1 MKTIKEVL
9 NMQDAQIIPLSGG
22 TYNQTFRLKNQEH
35 DYVIRIEPENKDRIT
50 YYEKQLMAQEA
61 CAHQILQ
68 DHFQSDPLLIQ
79 SEFKVEKLPDGRLFS
94 YSPYIDSIPF
104 SQQVW
109 EEPGKSDLETID
121 KIYQQLVPQVKKIHT
136 LTNPQK
142 EKAFGYVLDVAKGQG
157 YDTWYEHIYTIA
169 KRIIIEDQLT
179 WIDHPE
185 KILDCF
191 KQNKDIINEITTP
204 HFIHGDLWAA
214 NVLIKGD
221 KLCALIDLD
230 RAQWA
235 DPLYEFAMGWF
246 DVPNFWHYWGQ
257 ELTLEKLQGNDLTR
271 LRIYR
276 ILMALK
282 HARSLEIQYQDLKA
296 GQNYQ
301 KTLFEQV
308 YILEENA

>member
-1 MKTIKEVL
+1 MDTIKAIL

-22 TYNQTFRLKNQEH
+22 TYNQTFRLKNKEN
-35 DYVIRIEPENKDRIT
+35 DYVIRIEPENKEQVT

-61 CAHQILQ
+61 LAHNILNNY
-68 DHFQSDPLLIQ
+68 FKTEPLLIQ
-79 SEFKVEKLPDGRLFS
+79 KEFKVKELPDGRLFS

-104 SQQVW
+104 SKQVW
-109 EEPGKSDLETID
+109 EEPGKNDHKTID
-121 KIYQQLVPQVKKIHT
+121 KIYQQLVPQVKKMHT

-142 EKAFGYVLDVAKGQG
+142 EKPFGYVLDVAKGKG
-157 YDTWYEHIYTIA
+157 YDTWYDHLYTIA
-169 KRIIIEDQLT
+169 YRIITEDQIT
-179 WIDHPE
+179 WIDDPN
-185 KILDCF
+185 KILNCF
-191 KQNKDIINEITTP
+191 KQYQDIINEIKTP

-214 NVLIKGD
+214 NVLIKD
-221 KLCALIDLD
+221 DHLLALIDLD

-246 DVPNFWHYWGQ
+246 DVPDFWHYWGT
-257 ELTLEKLQGNDLTR
+257 ELTLDKLTGHQLIR

-308 YILEENA
+308 SILEENA